1 MNRVCVFCG
10 SSAGLRPSYVNA
22 AQHLGR
28 TLARRGLSVVY
39 GGAHVGLMGALAD
52 GALEA
57 GGEVIGIIPESMMA
71 REIGHT
77 RISDLRVVRS
87 MHERKAAME
96 SLADAF
102 VALPGGM
109 GTLEEFC
116 EILTWGQLGL
126 HRKPCGLLNIDGYYT
141 RLLGFMDHMVE
152 ERFLKPA
159 HREWIVVEDEPERL
173 LDRLQTTHPPKLE
186 KWIRASET

>member
-1 MNRVCVFCG
+1 M
-10 SSAGLRPSYVNA
+10 GLRPSYVNA
-22 AQHLGR
+22 AQKLGR

-71 REIGHT
+71 REIGHA

-102 VALPGGM
+102 IALPGGM

-141 RLLGFMDHMVE
+141 RLLGFLDHMVE
-152 ERFLKPA
+152 ERFLKHV

-173 LDRLQTTHPPKLE
+173 LDRLQTTHPPLIE